1 MIVVQFNAAFFG
13 KGRSNITSNANN
25 NNSLEKLAFMR
36 LYRIVKYVH
45 AIHAHIDYAIYRLI
59 IQWLSRYSI
68 IGYIFLALSVDI
80 QFPLQFSSCCMNFH

>member
-45 AIHAHIDYAIYRLI
+45 AIYMHIYIMLFIDYI

-68 IGYIFLALSVDI
+68 IHLSGLVGRHTVSVTIFILLYE
-80 QFPLQFSSCCMNFH
+80 F